1 MMHGGRNWG
10 VLAEGCG
17 MPQVREEG
25 KGDRAGQGSA
35 LLTSKGSYR
44 LLDVLSAEQVCHR
57 HPATV

>member
-1 MMHGGRNWG
+1 
-10 VLAEGCG
+10 